1 MKEST
6 SSHAV
11 VIIFTVFWM
20 LPSPKINGVRLKING
35 VRLELIDVAGAALLL
50 LLNIFDH

>member
-20 LPSPKINGVRLKING
+20 LPSPKINGVRL
-35 VRLELIDVAGAALLL
+35 ELIDVAGAALLL